1 MEIAWGPF
9 LVGLA
14 VIIMVPGP
22 DFVLVTR
29 NAANNARHGWL
40 AAAGV
45 TTGLLLHASA
55 ATLGLSALVMA
66 APTALVVVKVIGV
79 AYLGWLGVQILRR
92 AGSAEHTND
101 MSLHP
106 GSGRSV
112 FLRGLL
118 VDVLNPKVM
127 LTFLT
132 LLPQAMDPAGDAMR
146 QAALLSAVA
155 VSAFGAWWLLVVP
168 SVRRMTVWLADPR
181 RRRVFERCCGGALLA
196 MAGSLVLG

>member
-1 MEIAWGPF
+1 M
-9 LVGLA
+9 
-14 VIIMVPGP
+14 
-22 DFVLVTR
+22 
-29 NAANNARHGWL
+29 
-40 AAAGV
+40 
-45 TTGLLLHASA
+45 
-55 ATLGLSALVMA
+55 
-66 APTALVVVKVIGV
+66 
-79 AYLGWLGVQILRR
+79 
-92 AGSAEHTND
+92 
-101 MSLHP
+101 
-106 GSGRSV
+106 

-146 QAALLSAVA
+146 QAALLSVVA
-155 VSAFGAWWLLVVP
+155 VSAFCAWWLLVVP